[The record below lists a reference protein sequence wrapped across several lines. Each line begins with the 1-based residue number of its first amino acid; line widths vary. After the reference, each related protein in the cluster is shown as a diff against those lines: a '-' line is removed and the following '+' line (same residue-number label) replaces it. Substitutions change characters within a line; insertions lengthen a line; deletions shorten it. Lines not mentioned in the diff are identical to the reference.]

1 MIVCEAF
8 RLWYAVRYRFA
19 VKGRTMEK
27 EEERSIDLGRL
38 ARVAWSHKIPVAAI
52 IVVCTLVAFIY
63 SMFLPKEYSST
74 TVVQTRGASAL
85 SGGAAAALAAL
96 GGGSSSATTQY
107 IELMKSRAVV
117 NPVIDEMDFDPENKL
132 SDEKEKEA
140 KERTKISPGGWV
152 KKHLDIKNTKGTSLI
167 AVTGKGSTPEEAQ
180 KISQGVVENFLR
192 MQTEK
197 SKETQSLLVKFL
209 NDRIETA
216 KTEADEANAKFAQYQ
231 KEHQVYSPEEQS
243 KIVIAKMNAFD
254 DEIGKMEVQKRASQ
268 AKLDAA
274 QSKLGEVNAGSLQ
287 YNVNDNSTVQSI
299 RSQIVS
305 KEVELVG
312 LRQQYTEK
320 HPSVIAAE
328 KQLSDLQQSL
338 ESEVAAVVSSKAAT
352 VNPTQSALMQ
362 DAAQAQAAIAVADAS
377 RNALQKRAAQK
388 QAEYGDLPDEIV
400 EYMQLKR
407 DSEIKNE
414 IYTNLVKQCEQ
425 DKIQEAMESMDIQI
439 IDEAPLPMSD
449 MPSGPNVKLITAV
462 GFVAGVL
469 IAFGFSLLLYRREEY

>member
-1 MIVCEAF
+1 M
-8 RLWYAVRYRFA
+8 
-19 VKGRTMEK
+19 
-27 EEERSIDLGRL
+27 
-38 ARVAWSHKIPVAAI
+38 
-52 IVVCTLVAFIY
+52 
-63 SMFLPKEYSST
+63 
-74 TVVQTRGASAL
+74 
-85 SGGAAAALAAL
+85 
-96 GGGSSSATTQY
+96 
-107 IELMKSRAVV
+107 
-117 NPVIDEMDFDPENKL
+117 
-132 SDEKEKEA
+132 
-140 KERTKISPGGWV
+140 
-152 KKHLDIKNTKGTSLI
+152 
-167 AVTGKGSTPEEAQ
+167 
-180 KISQGVVENFLR
+180 
-192 MQTEK
+192 
-197 SKETQSLLVKFL
+197 
-209 NDRIETA
+209 
-216 KTEADEANAKFAQYQ
+216 
-231 KEHQVYSPEEQS
+231 
-243 KIVIAKMNAFD
+243 
-254 DEIGKMEVQKRASQ
+254 
-268 AKLDAA
+268 
-274 QSKLGEVNAGSLQ
+274 
-287 YNVNDNSTVQSI
+287 NDNSTVQSI

-362 DAAQAQAAIAVADAS
+362 DAAQAQADIAVADAS

-449 MPSGPNVKLITAV
+449 PPTEFELITAV

>member
-1 MIVCEAF
+1 
-8 RLWYAVRYRFA
+8 
-19 VKGRTMEK
+19 MEK

-38 ARVAWSHKIPVAAI
+38 VRVAWSHKIPVAAI
-52 IVVCTLVAFIY
+52 IVVCTLIAFIC

-132 SDEKEKEA
+132 SDEKEQEA